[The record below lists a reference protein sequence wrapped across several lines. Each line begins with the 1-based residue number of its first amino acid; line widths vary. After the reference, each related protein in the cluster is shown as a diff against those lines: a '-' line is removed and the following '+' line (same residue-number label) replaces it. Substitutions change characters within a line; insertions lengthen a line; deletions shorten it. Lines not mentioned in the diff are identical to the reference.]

1 MRKCIFSFALITL
14 LLSIC
19 ALNAQQNSLRLLDP
33 RNQNRTSKATVD
45 SLTVIVTPLGAYSQ
59 ISFMVNISTRNT
71 QFNKIQ
77 DTLEIESYFNLPENA
92 IVNDSWLWV
101 EDTLVFADL
110 IDRWT
115 AGLIYEDIVKRVR
128 RDPTIFYKNSE
139 TVYEFRLFPLAGTKY
154 RKFLIS
160 FMIPN
165 DISEDRFKVNIPTI
179 SFPLALMPDSVNV
192 LFMNNKNYTNSKF
205 KINNTDYMTMTD
217 DDNLFFGKHLSVK
230 VGKNSFLNQHIL
242 DFSANIENGVH
253 LNTYGDWNEKFYSIL
268 MDLKSL
274 IVQRK
279 PVKQLFVIE
288 HVPDNAIQPL
298 SILLTNLTDK
308 IREFYAAGDSIN
320 VLYANNLGEPTF
332 LFPEWTAYEP
342 ANADVLLNEIKSI
355 ETKAAAFP
363 ILPAL
368 LNSSVQFVTDR
379 DTSGAIVVVASSD
392 NYGSLAIA
400 NPIIENLLKKSG
412 RKVPI
417 FSIDY
422 ANVYGKQYKI
432 NNVSYKGNEY
442 LYRTLAAQTKGQYFN
457 VIETNY
463 DIGLMLSN
471 FFNSCLNRISDI
483 NYYISTDN
491 GFTYQDYEP
500 IIYSAGSYLKI
511 FQVGKY
517 VGGENFKI
525 RLTYM
530 LENEPCIK
538 EINITSGQIIKSN
551 QSLSQIWTGN
561 HLKYLELVAKT
572 NAQIKDIVD
581 LSMDKRVLS
590 RYTAFLALEPWMR
603 DSLFNDDEN
612 QDDIDDDGGTTDV
625 SEDKIQSVMNIE
637 LNSYPNPASVNCRIT
652 ILSDSKTDIN
662 KLFFYDLQGNIV
674 RSIDVN
680 SASAGSEITIIW
692 DLMDESGNPVPAG
705 TYYIIIYQGVKSF
718 TRKISVVR

>member
-14 LLSIC
+14 LLSIS

-128 RDPTIFYKNSE
+128 RDPTIFYKNSA
-139 TVYEFRLFPLAGTKY
+139 TAYEFRLFPLAGTKY

-205 KINNTDYMTMTD
+205 KINNNDFMTMTD
-217 DDNLFFGKHLSVK
+217 DENLFFGKHLSVK
-230 VGKNSFLNQHIL
+230 VGKNSFLSQHLL
-242 DFSANIENGVH
+242 DFSAKIENGIH
-253 LNTYGDWNEKFYSIL
+253 LNTYSDWNEKFYSIL

-298 SILLTNLTDK
+298 PVLLSNLTEK

-320 VLYANNLGEPTF
+320 VLYANNLGEPTL
-332 LFPEWTAYEP
+332 LFPEWVAYEP
-342 ANADVLLNEIKSI
+342 ANADVLLDKIIEIG
-355 ETKAAAFP
+355 TKAAAFP
-363 ILPAL
+363 VLPAL
-368 LNSSVQFVTDR
+368 LNSSVQFLTDR
-379 DTSGAIVVVASSD
+379 DTTGAIVVVASSD

-400 NPIIENLLKKSG
+400 NPILENLLKKSG

-432 NNVSYKGNEY
+432 NNVNYRGNEY
-442 LYRTLAAQTKGQYFN
+442 LYRTLATQTKGQYFN

-500 IIYSAGSYLKI
+500 LKYSTGSYLKL

-538 EINITSGQIIKSN
+538 EINITSEQIIKSN

-561 HLKYLELVAKT
+561 HLKYLELIAKT

-581 LSMDKRVLS
+581 LSMAQRVLS

-603 DSLFNDDEN
+603 DSLFHDDEN
-612 QDDIDDDGGTTDV
+612 QDDVDDDGGTTDV
-625 SEDKIQSVMNIE
+625 SEDNIQSVMNIE
-637 LNSYPNPASVNCRIT
+637 LNTYPNPATVDCRIT
-652 ILSDSKTDIN
+652 ILSDSETNIN
-662 KLFFYDLQGNIV
+662 KLFIYDLQGNVV
-674 RSIDVN
+674 RTIDVN
-680 SASAGSEITIIW
+680 SASAGSEITILW
-692 DLMDESGNPVPAG
+692 DLNDESGNPVPAG
-705 TYYIIIYQGVKSF
+705 TYYVIIYQGIKSF
-718 TRKISVVR
+718 THKVSVIR